1 MTKSV
6 AAKALSRS
14 YAGERVLT
22 FLVGLLALLGGALAL
37 VVGYGV
43 LGEYRGRR
51 PLLDPMAVEW
61 LGSHATPARIAA
73 IVLGVLLFVLGL
85 RWALRSLRP
94 EPRPDLDLDRTDG
107 AELVVTAAAI
117 AEAVQ
122 ADAEQLD
129 GVSRARVRAVGSRT
143 APALRITLW
152 LHEGTD
158 LKGVWAGLDTRVLA
172 RARESLGLDVL
183 PTAVRLELDTT
194 APKRVR

>member
-1 MTKSV
+1 MSRSIAT
-6 AAKALSRS
+6 KALSRS
-14 YAGERVLT
+14 YTGERTLT
-22 FLVGLLALLGGALAL
+22 FLIGLLAFAGGALAL
-37 VVGYGV
+37 VVGFGA
-43 LGEYRGRR
+43 LGEFRGRP
-51 PLLDPMAVEW
+51 PLLDPIAVAW
-61 LGSHATPARIAA
+61 LGSHATPLIWAA
-73 IVLGVLLFVLGL
+73 IVLGVLLAVLGL

-94 EPRPDLDLDRTDG
+94 EPRPDLDLDRTEG

-117 AEAVQ
+117 AGAVQ

-143 APALRITLW
+143 SPALRITLW

-158 LKGVWAGLDTRVLA
+158 LKGVWAELDARVLT

-183 PTAVRLELDTT
+183 PTAVRLELDTS

>member
-1 MTKSV
+1 MSKSV
-6 AAKALSRS
+6 ASKALSRS

-37 VVGYGV
+37 VVGFGV

-73 IVLGVLLFVLGL
+73 IVLGVLLLVLGL

-94 EPRPDLDLDRTDG
+94 EPRPDLDLDRTEG

-122 ADAEQLD
+122 ADAERLD

-143 APALRITLW
+143 SPALRVTLW

-158 LKGVWAGLDTRVLA
+158 LKAVWAGLDTQVLA

-183 PTAVRLELDTT
+183 PTAVRLELDT
-194 APKRVR
+194 APAKRVR

>member
-1 MTKSV
+1 MSKSV

-14 YAGERVLT
+14 YTGERVLT
-22 FLVGLLALLGGALAL
+22 SFVGLLALAGGALAL
-37 VVGYGV
+37 VVGFGV
-43 LGEYRGRR
+43 LGEWRGRR
-51 PLLDPMAVEW
+51 PLLDPMALEW
-61 LGSHATPARIAA
+61 LGGHATPARIVA
-73 IVLGVLLFVLGL
+73 IVLGVLLLVLGL
-85 RWALRSLRP
+85 RGTLRSLRP
-94 EPRPDLDLDRTDG
+94 EPRPDVDLDRTEG

-117 AEAVQ
+117 SGAVQ

-143 APALRITLW
+143 APALRVTLW

-158 LKGVWAGLDTRVLA
+158 LKSVWEDLDARVLT

-183 PTAVRLELDTT
+183 PTAVRLELDTS

>member
-1 MTKSV
+1 MSKSV
-6 AAKALSRS
+6 ASKALSRS

-37 VVGYGV
+37 VVGFGV

-73 IVLGVLLFVLGL
+73 IVLGVLLLVLGL

-94 EPRPDLDLDRTDG
+94 EPRPDLDLDRTEG

-122 ADAEQLD
+122 ADAERLD

-143 APALRITLW
+143 APALRVTLW

-158 LKGVWAGLDTRVLA
+158 LKAVWAGLDTQVLA

-183 PTAVRLELDTT
+183 PTAVRLELDT
-194 APKRVR
+194 APAKRVR

>member
-1 MTKSV
+1 MSKTI

-22 FLVGLLALLGGALAL
+22 FLIGLFALLGGALAL
-37 VVGYGV
+37 VVGFGV
-43 LGEYRGRR
+43 LGEFRGRR
-51 PLLDPMAVEW
+51 PLLDPIALGW
-61 LGSHATPARIAA
+61 LGGHATPARIGA
-73 IVLGVLLFVLGL
+73 IVLGVLLFVFGL
-85 RWALRSLRP
+85 RWTLRSLRP
-94 EPRPDLDLDRTDG
+94 EPRPDLDLDRTEG

-117 AEAVQ
+117 SAAVQ

-143 APALRITLW
+143 APALRVTLW

-158 LKGVWAGLDTRVLA
+158 LKGVWTDLDARVLS

-183 PTAVRLELDTT
+183 PTAVRLELDTGT
-194 APKRVR
+194 AKRVR

>member
-1 MTKSV
+1 MSKSV

-14 YAGERVLT
+14 YAGERALT

-37 VVGYGV
+37 VVGFGV

-94 EPRPDLDLDRTDG
+94 EPRPDLDLDRTEG
-107 AELVVTAAAI
+107 AELVVTASAI
-117 AEAVQ
+117 ADAVR
-122 ADAEQLD
+122 ADAERLD

-143 APALRITLW
+143 APALRVTLW

-158 LKGVWAGLDTRVLA
+158 LKGVWAGLDTQVLA
-172 RARESLGLDVL
+172 RARESLGLDAL
-183 PTAVRLELDTT
+183 PTAVRLELDT
-194 APKRVR
+194 APAKRVR

>member
-14 YAGERVLT
+14 YAGERVWV

-37 VVGYGV
+37 VVGFGV
-43 LGEYRGRR
+43 LGEFRGRR
-51 PLLDPMAVEW
+51 PLLDPMALDW
-61 LGSHATPARIAA
+61 LGGHATPARIAA
-73 IVLGVLLFVLGL
+73 IVLGILLLVFGL
-85 RWALRSLRP
+85 RGTVRSLRP
-94 EPRPDLDLDRTDG
+94 EPRPDLDLDRTEG

-117 AEAVQ
+117 AGAVQ

-143 APALRITLW
+143 SPALRITLW

-158 LKGVWAGLDTRVLA
+158 LKGVWEDLDARVLT
-172 RARESLGLDVL
+172 RARDSLGLDVL
-183 PTAVRLELDTT
+183 PTAVRLELDTST
-194 APKRVR
+194 AKRVR

>member
-37 VVGYGV
+37 VVGFGV

-158 LKGVWAGLDTRVLA
+158 LKGVWAGLDTQVLA

>member
-1 MTKSV
+1 MTKS
-6 AAKALSRS
+6 AASKALSRS

-37 VVGYGV
+37 VVGFGV

-51 PLLDPMAVEW
+51 PLLDPMATEW

-73 IVLGVLLFVLGL
+73 IVLGVLLLVLGL

-94 EPRPDLDLDRTDG
+94 EPRPDLDLDRTEG
-107 AELVVTAAAI
+107 AELVVTASAI
-117 AEAVQ
+117 ADAVQ
-122 ADAEQLD
+122 ADAERLD

-143 APALRITLW
+143 TPALRVTLW

-158 LKGVWAGLDTRVLA
+158 LKAVWAGLDTQVLA
-172 RARESLGLDVL
+172 RARDSLGLDVL
-183 PTAVRLELDTT
+183 PTAVRLELDT
-194 APKRVR
+194 APAKRVR

>member
-1 MTKSV
+1 MSKSV

-14 YAGERVLT
+14 YAGERAWV

-37 VVGYGV
+37 VVGFGV
-43 LGEYRGRR
+43 LGEFRGRR
-51 PLLDPMAVEW
+51 PLLDPMALGW
-61 LGSHATPARIAA
+61 LGGHATLARIAA
-73 IVLGVLLFVLGL
+73 IVLGVLLVVFGL
-85 RWALRSLRP
+85 RGTLRSLRP
-94 EPRPDLDLDRTDG
+94 EPRPDLDLDRTEG
-107 AELVVTAAAI
+107 AELVVTAGAI
-117 AEAVQ
+117 SGAVQ

-143 APALRITLW
+143 FPALRITLW

-158 LKGVWAGLDTRVLA
+158 LKGVWAELDARVLT

-183 PTAVRLELDTT
+183 PTAVRLELDTS